1 LFGVLAF
8 PLINFVINLLAI
20 INVFLFIRVDDT
32 WRKFIKLVGDVT
44 VSLIPFLSLLVIF
57 TLMQSL
63 ILQYLGADYFNTKDY
78 NEVPKTL
85 SIAIQTMRNAIGDIK
100 NPKYD
105 EDAFTLSQK
114 TMIWLVWSINV
125 MISFIILNNFMI
137 NMISDKFENVKN
149 QALENKYEDQCQL
162 NIEYTVM
169 KQNFLTKEESD
180 KDMFNYIVIFSQQDL
195 NGWMGISQEIKTHMD
210 NMFVDLKKE
219 FAKNKEQFM
228 LQLNES
234 KDFVITNLTEE
245 VHRIV
250 DEIAQ
255 DNGGFQEKSR
265 QTQKEIDDI
274 KKSARRLEKQVCGR
288 QKWRDIQA

>member
-1 LFGVLAF
+1 MLAF

-195 NGWMGISQEIKTHMD
+195 KGWMGVSQEIKTHMD

-219 FAKNKEQFM
+219 IAKNKEQFM